1 MNSIFPLVS
10 LSSFSLK
17 NVLIDSAFTERIMGL
32 PVENYKAYVE
42 ADVTQRAKNIPNDAF
57 FLIHGL
63 ADATVPYHHSVQL
76 AKSLTNAGTIF
87 RYTVS
92 TNAFS

>member
-1 MNSIFPLVS
+1 
-10 LSSFSLK
+10 
-17 NVLIDSAFTERIMGL
+17 MGL
-32 PVENYKAYVE
+32 PIENYKAYVE

-76 AKSLTNAGTIF
+76 AKSLTNAGTIY

-92 TNAFS
+92 ALAVLLISLLFLTFPSPPMPHPLIHTSLSVAL